1 MKKELL
7 IASALTASFGL
18 ANVAEAAANVSYSG
32 SVTRGVTQDDIGGS
46 AASGH
51 TAVTT
56 GELSFAI
63 DQTTDSGI
71 KWSTSLSVVD
81 EGSAEGDAGG
91 LTLTFTDGSTL
102 DIIEAGSA
110 FGGAIASIP
119 SAGGSQ
125 GITNTSTNNAPGD
138 LDWADASDAVG
149 FDWGSAADFGGIDGL
164 TIGVSAAFG
173 NDTQTT
179 GSSGAETTYSAG
191 LTYAMDAGDTAVTI
205 GAGMITATSDNN
217 TALNDKAASASVS
230 ISAVT
235 GNLTLGAGY
244 SNGSGTAGKAST
256 DVEIDSVSWAEA
268 GVKYVSGDMTM
279 IVSAGAGKAADST
292 ALGTAGASS
301 DETRN
306 VSGSVAYT
314 IADGISATFGYTDV
328 DNTDEASSVAGNSGS
343 SWYIGATVS
352 F

>member
-7 IASALTASFGL
+7 IASALTASLGM
-18 ANVAEAAANVSYSG
+18 AGVAEAGANVSYSG
-32 SVTRGVTQDDIGGS
+32 SVTRGVTQDSLGGGGANS
-46 AASGH
+46 H

-81 EGSAEGDAGG
+81 EGSPEGDPGG
-91 LTLTFTDGSTL
+91 FTLTFTDGSTL
-102 DIIEAGSA
+102 DLIEAGSA

-119 SAGGSQ
+119 AAGGSQ

-149 FDWGSAADFGGIDGL
+149 FDWGSAADFGGVDGL
-164 TIGVSAAFG
+164 TVGVSAAFG
-173 NDTQTT
+173 NDTSTVN
-179 GSSGAETTYSAG
+179 SSGAETTYSAG
-191 LTYAMDAGDTAVTI
+191 LTYEMDAGDTAVTV
-205 GAGMITATSDNN
+205 GAGFIRASSDSATASNQ
-217 TALNDKAASASVS
+217 KANSQSFS

-244 SNGSGTAGKAST
+244 SSGDGTASNVI
-256 DVEIDSVSWAEA
+256 DEEIDSVSWVEA
-268 GVKYVSGDMTM
+268 GAKYVSGDMTLT
-279 IVSAGAGKAADST
+279 VSTGTGQASDA
-292 ALGTAGASS
+292 ALGSEGSNT
-301 DETRN
+301 DETQS
-306 VSGSVAYT
+306 VSGSLAYT
-314 IADGISATFGYTDV
+314 IADGVSATFGFTDV
-328 DNTDEASSVAGNSGS
+328 NNDDEGTTVDANSGS
-343 SWYIGATVS
+343 SWYLGATVS

>member
-18 ANVAEAAANVSYSG
+18 ANVAEAGANVSYSG
-32 SVTRGVTQDDIGGS
+32 SVTRGVTQDDVGGAS
-46 AASGH
+46 AAGH

-81 EGSAEGDAGG
+81 EGSPEGDPGG
-91 LTLTFTDGSTL
+91 FTLTFTDGSTL

-119 SAGGSQ
+119 AAGGSQ

-138 LDWADASDAVG
+138 LDWADSNDAVG
-149 FDWGSAADFGGIDGL
+149 FDWGSAADFGGVDGL
-164 TIGVSAAFG
+164 TVGVSAAYG
-173 NDTQTT
+173 NDTQTA
-179 GSSGAETTYSAG
+179 GSSGPETTYSAG
-191 LTYAMDAGDTAVTI
+191 LTYAMDAGDTAVTV

-217 TALNDKAASASVS
+217 TALNDKASSASVS

-244 SNGSGTAGKAST
+244 SNGSGTAAKT
-256 DVEIDSVSWAEA
+256 PDVEIDSVSWVEA
-268 GVKYVSGDMTM
+268 GAKYVSGDMTLT
-279 IVSAGAGKAADST
+279 ISTGSGEAADST
-292 ALGTAGASS
+292 ALGTAGSGS
-301 DETRN
+301 DSTNN

-328 DNTDEASSVAGNSGS
+328 ENSSDGTSASSNSGS
-343 SWYIGATVS
+343 SWYVGATVS

>member
-18 ANVAEAAANVSYSG
+18 ANVAEAGANVSYSG
-32 SVTRGVTQDDIGGS
+32 SVTRGVTQDDVGG
-46 AASGH
+46 AVATGH

-56 GELSFAI
+56 AELSFAI
-63 DQTTDSGI
+63 DQTTDSGV

-81 EGSAEGDAGG
+81 EGTAEGDAGG

-102 DIIEAGSA
+102 DLIEAGSA

-119 SAGGSQ
+119 AAGGSQ

-173 NDTQTT
+173 NDTYTAN
-179 GSSGAETTYSAG
+179 SAGAETTYSAG
-191 LTYAMDAGDTAVTI
+191 LTYAADAGDTAVTV
-205 GAGMITATSDNN
+205 GAGMITASTDNN
-217 TALNDKAASASVS
+217 VALNEQGNSVAVS

-244 SNGSGTAGKAST
+244 SNGDGIST
-256 DVEIDSVSWAEA
+256 KSPAVEIDSVSWSEA
-268 GVKYVSGDMTM
+268 GAKYVSGDMTM
-279 IVSAGAGKAADST
+279 TVSGGAGKAADG
-292 ALGTAGASS
+292 ALGAQGGGS
-301 DETRN
+301 DETRS
-306 VSGSVAYT
+306 VSGSIAYT
-314 IADGISATFGYTDV
+314 VADGISATFGYTDV
-328 DNTDEASSVAGNSGS
+328 DNTNVELLFLVIVGLLGMLEQL
-343 SWYIGATVS
+343 
-352 F
+352 

>member
-32 SVTRGVTQDDIGGS
+32 SVTRGVTQDDVGGTV
-46 AASGH
+46 ATGH

-63 DQTTDSGI
+63 DQTTDSGV

-81 EGSAEGDAGG
+81 EGGAEGDPGG

-110 FGGAIASIP
+110 FGGAVASIP
-119 SAGGSQ
+119 AAGGSQ
-125 GITNTSTNNAPGD
+125 GITNTSTVNAPGD

-149 FDWGSAADFGGIDGL
+149 FDWGSGEDFAGVEGL
-164 TIGVSAAFG
+164 TVGVSAAFG
-173 NDTQTT
+173 NDTYTAN
-179 GSSGAETTYSAG
+179 SSGAETTYSAG
-191 LTYAMDAGDTAVTI
+191 LTYEMDAGETEITV
-205 GAGMITATSDNN
+205 GAGMIQATTDNN
-217 TALNDKAASASVS
+217 VALNSKGSSAAVS

-244 SNGSGTAGKAST
+244 SSGSGTAAKT
-256 DVEIDSVSWAEA
+256 PDVEIDGVTWAEA
-268 GVKYVSGDMTM
+268 GASYVVDDMTLT
-279 IVSAGAGKAADST
+279 ISSGAGKAADG
-292 ALGTAGASS
+292 ALGAAGAGS

-314 IADGISATFGYTDV
+314 VADGISATFGYTDV
-328 DNTDEASSVAGNSGS
+328 DNTDEGTSIVGNSGS

>member
-18 ANVAEAAANVSYSG
+18 ASVAEAGANVSYSG
-32 SVTRGVTQDDIGGS
+32 SVTAGVTADDVGGDDT
-46 AASGH
+46 GQ
-51 TAVTT
+51 TAVQTS
-56 GELSFAI
+56 ELSFSI

-71 KWSTSLSVVD
+71 KWSTSLEIID
-81 EGSAEGDAGG
+81 EGGSDSDEGG

-119 SAGGSQ
+119 GAGGEQ

-149 FDWGSAADFGGIDGL
+149 FDWGSAGDFAGIEGL
-164 TIGVSAAFG
+164 TVGVSAAFG

-179 GSSGAETTYSAG
+179 NSSGAETTYSVG
-191 LTYAMDAGDTAVTI
+191 LTYAADAGDTAITV
-205 GAGMITATSDNN
+205 GAGMIQATSDNN
-217 TALNDKAASASVS
+217 TALNEKASSSAIS

-244 SNGSGTAGKAST
+244 SNGSGTASKT
-256 DVEIDSVSWAEA
+256 PDVEIDSVNYVEA
-268 GVKYVSGDMTM
+268 GASYVTGDLTMTVSMVSGE
-279 IVSAGAGKAADST
+279 AADST
-292 ALGTAGASS
+292 ALGTAGAST
-301 DETRN
+301 DETKN
-306 VSGSVAYT
+306 VSGSVAYAV
-314 IADGISATFGYTDV
+314 ADGISATIGYTDV
-328 DNTDEASSVAGNSGS
+328 DNTDEAANVVGNSGT
-343 SWYIGATVS
+343 SWYVGATVS

>member
-32 SVTRGVTQDDIGGS
+32 SVTRGVTQDDVGGT
-46 AASGH
+46 AATGH

-63 DQTTDSGI
+63 DQTTDSGV

-81 EGSAEGDAGG
+81 EGTAEGDAGG

-102 DIIEAGSA
+102 ELIEAGSA

-119 SAGGSQ
+119 AAGGEQ

-138 LDWADASDAVG
+138 LDWADANDAVG
-149 FDWGSAADFGGIDGL
+149 FDWGSAADFGGIEGL
-164 TIGVSAAFG
+164 TVGVSAAFG
-173 NDTQTT
+173 NDTQTAN
-179 GSSGAETTYSAG
+179 SSGPETTYSAG

-205 GAGMITATSDNN
+205 GAGMISATTDNN
-217 TALNDKAASASVS
+217 TALNDKASSASVS

-244 SNGSGTAGKAST
+244 SSGEGTAAKT
-256 DVEIDSVSWAEA
+256 PDVEIDGVSWAEA
-268 GVKYVSGDMTM
+268 GAKYVSGDMTLT
-279 IVSAGAGKAADST
+279 VSSGAGKAADA
-292 ALGTAGASS
+292 ALGSAGSGS

-328 DNTDEASSVAGNSGS
+328 DNTDDGTSIVGNSGS

>member
-32 SVTRGVTQDDIGGS
+32 SVTRGVTQDDVGGS
-46 AASGH
+46 VATGH

-63 DQTTDSGI
+63 DQTTDSGV

-81 EGSAEGDAGG
+81 EGAAEGDAGG

-119 SAGGSQ
+119 AAGGSQ
-125 GITNTSTNNAPGD
+125 GITNTSTVNAPGD
-138 LDWADASDAVG
+138 LDWADANDAVG
-149 FDWGSAADFGGIDGL
+149 FDWGSAADFAGVEGL
-164 TIGVSAAFG
+164 TVGVSAAFG
-173 NDTQTT
+173 NDTQTAN
-179 GSSGAETTYSAG
+179 SSGPETTYSAG

-205 GAGMITATSDNN
+205 GAGMITATTDNN
-217 TALNDKAASASVS
+217 TALNDKSQSASIS

-244 SNGSGTAGKAST
+244 SNGSGTAAKT
-256 DVEIDSVSWAEA
+256 PDVEIDGVSWAEA
-268 GVKYVSGDMTM
+268 GAKYVSGDMTLT
-279 IVSAGAGKAADST
+279 ISSGAGKAADE
-292 ALGTAGASS
+292 ALGTAGSGS

-314 IADGISATFGYTDV
+314 VADGISATFGYTDV
-328 DNTDEASSVAGNSGS
+328 DNTDDGTAIAGNSGS

>member
-32 SVTRGVTQDDIGGS
+32 SVTRGVTQDDVGGL
-46 AASGH
+46 AAGH
-51 TAVTT
+51 TNVATA
-56 GELSFAI
+56 ELSFAI
-63 DQTTDSGI
+63 DQTSDSGT

-81 EGSAEGDAGG
+81 EGTAEGDSGG

-102 DIIEAGSA
+102 DLIEAGSA

-119 SAGGSQ
+119 AAGGSQ

-149 FDWGSAADFGGIDGL
+149 FDWGSAADFGGVDGL
-164 TIGVSAAFG
+164 TVGLSAAFG
-173 NDTQTT
+173 NDTYAT
-179 GSSGAETTYSAG
+179 GSAGAETTYSAG
-191 LTYAMDAGDTAVTI
+191 LTYATDAGDTAVTV
-205 GAGMITATSDNN
+205 GLGMISATSDNN
-217 TALNDKAASASVS
+217 VALNDQGASVAVS

-244 SNGSGTAGKAST
+244 SNGEGISAKSPA
-256 DVEIDSVSWAEA
+256 VEIDNVSWTEA
-268 GVKYVSGDMTM
+268 GAKYVSGDMTM
-279 IVSAGAGKAADST
+279 TVSGGAGKASDG
-292 ALGTAGASS
+292 ALAAVGANT

-306 VSGSVAYT
+306 VSASIAYT
-314 IADGISATFGYTDV
+314 IADGVSATIGYTDV
-328 DNTDEASSVAGNSGS
+328 ENSDEGTSIPGNSGS

>member
-7 IASALTASFGL
+7 IASALTASLGMV
-18 ANVAEAAANVSYSG
+18 NVAEAGANVSYSG
-32 SVTRGVTQDDIGGS
+32 SVTRGVTQDSIGGGG
-46 AASGH
+46 ANAH

-81 EGSAEGDAGG
+81 EGSAEGDPGG
-91 LTLTFTDGSTL
+91 FTLTFTDGSTL
-102 DIIEAGSA
+102 DVIEAGSA

-119 SAGGSQ
+119 AAGGSQ

-138 LDWADASDAVG
+138 LDWADANDAVG

-164 TIGVSAAFG
+164 TVGVSAAFG
-173 NDTQTT
+173 NDTATS

-191 LTYAMDAGDTAVTI
+191 LTYAMDAGDTAVTV
-205 GAGMITATSDNN
+205 GAGFIRATSDSTSTQNE
-217 TALNDKAASASVS
+217 KASSAAFS

-244 SNGSGTAGKAST
+244 SSGEGTAAKKNT
-256 DVEIDSVSWAEA
+256 DMEIDGVSWVEA
-268 GVKYVSGDMTM
+268 GAKYVTGDMTLT
-279 IVSAGAGKAADST
+279 VSGGRGKAQDG
-292 ALGTAGASS
+292 ALGSEGADNDETTNASS
-301 DETRN
+301 
-306 VSGSVAYT
+306 SIAYT
-314 IADGISATFGYTDV
+314 IADGVSATFGYTDV
-328 DNTDEASSVAGNSGS
+328 NNHADGAKIASNSGS

>member
-32 SVTRGVTQDDIGGS
+32 SVTRGVTQDSLGGGG
-46 AASGH
+46 ANTH

-81 EGSAEGDAGG
+81 EGSPEGDPGG

-119 SAGGSQ
+119 AAGGSQ

-138 LDWADASDAVG
+138 LDWADSSDAVG
-149 FDWGSAADFGGIDGL
+149 FDWGSAADFGGVEGL
-164 TIGVSAAFG
+164 TVGVSAAFG
-173 NDTQTT
+173 NDTYTAN
-179 GSSGAETTYSAG
+179 SSGPETTYSAG
-191 LTYAMDAGDTAVTI
+191 LTYAMDAGDTAVTV
-205 GAGMITATSDNN
+205 GAGFIRATSDS
-217 TALNDKAASASVS
+217 TAASNEKSNSQSIS

-244 SNGSGTAGKAST
+244 SNGDGTAAKT
-256 DVEIDSVSWAEA
+256 PDVEIDSVSWVEA
-268 GVKYVSGDMTM
+268 GAKYVSGDMTLT
-279 IVSAGAGKAADST
+279 VSTGTGKASDAAIGSEGSET
-292 ALGTAGASS
+292 
-301 DETRN
+301 DETSS
-306 VSGSVAYT
+306 VSGSLAYT

-328 DNTDEASSVAGNSGS
+328 DNSDESAGVDGNSGS

>member
-18 ANVAEAAANVSYSG
+18 ANVAEAGANVSYSG
-32 SVTRGVTQDDIGGS
+32 SVTRGVTQDDVGG
-46 AASGH
+46 AAATGH

-63 DQTTDSGI
+63 DQTTDAGT

-102 DIIEAGSA
+102 DLIEAGSA

-119 SAGGSQ
+119 AAGGSQ
-125 GITNTSTNNAPGD
+125 GISNTSTNNAPGD

-149 FDWGSAADFGGIDGL
+149 FDWGSAADFGGVEGL
-164 TIGVSAAFG
+164 TVGISAAVG
-173 NDTQTT
+173 NDTYAT
-179 GSSGAETTYSAG
+179 GSAGAETTYSAG
-191 LTYAMDAGDTAVTI
+191 LTYATDAGDTAVTV
-205 GAGMITATSDNN
+205 GAGMISATTDN
-217 TALNDKAASASVS
+217 TAASNDQASSVAVS

-244 SNGSGTAGKAST
+244 SSGEGIST
-256 DVEIDSVSWAEA
+256 KSPAVEIDSVSWSEVGA
-268 GVKYVSGDMTM
+268 KYVSGDMTM
-279 IVSAGAGKAADST
+279 TVSGGAGKASDA
-292 ALGTAGASS
+292 ALGSEGSGS

-306 VSGSVAYT
+306 VSGSIAYT
-314 IADGISATFGYTDV
+314 IADGISATIGYTDV
-328 DNTDEASSVAGNSGS
+328 ENTNDGTSVVGNSGS

>member
-18 ANVAEAAANVSYSG
+18 AGVAEAGANVSYSG
-32 SVTRGVTQDDIGGS
+32 SVTRGVTQDDVGG
-46 AASGH
+46 ATASGH

-63 DQTTDSGI
+63 DQTTDAGT

-102 DIIEAGSA
+102 DLIEAGSA

-119 SAGGSQ
+119 AAGGSQ
-125 GITNTSTNNAPGD
+125 GISNTSTNNAPGD

-164 TIGVSAAFG
+164 TVGVSAAVG
-173 NDTQTT
+173 NDTYAT
-179 GSSGAETTYSAG
+179 GSAGAEVTYSAG
-191 LTYAMDAGDTAVTI
+191 LTYATDAGDTAVTV
-205 GAGMITATSDNN
+205 GAGFIQASSDN
-217 TALNDKAASASVS
+217 TVALNDQASSVALS

-235 GNLTLGAGY
+235 GNLTLGAGF
-244 SNGSGTAGKAST
+244 SNGSGIST
-256 DVEIDSVSWAEA
+256 KSPAVEIDAVTWTEVGA
-268 GVKYVSGDMTM
+268 KYVSGDMTLT
-279 IVSAGAGKAADST
+279 VSGGSGEADDAALGSAGSGDDST
-292 ALGTAGASS
+292 Q
-301 DETRN
+301 N
-306 VSGSVAYT
+306 VSGSIAYT
-314 IADGISATFGYTDV
+314 IVDGIVGTIGYTDV
-328 DNTDEASSVAGNSGS
+328 ENTDDGTSVAGNSGS

>member
-32 SVTRGVTQDDIGGS
+32 SVTRGITQDDVGS
-46 AASGH
+46 GATGH

-56 GELSFAI
+56 GELSFSI
-63 DQTTDSGI
+63 DQTTDAGT

-102 DIIEAGSA
+102 DLIEAGSA

-119 SAGGSQ
+119 AAGGSQ

-138 LDWADASDAVG
+138 LDWADANDAVG
-149 FDWGSAADFGGIDGL
+149 FDWGSAEDFAGIDGL
-164 TIGVSAAFG
+164 TVGLSAAFG
-173 NDTQTT
+173 NDTNTA

-191 LTYAMDAGDTAVTI
+191 LTYAMDAGETAVTI
-205 GAGMITATSDNN
+205 GAGFIQASSDNN
-217 TALNDKAASASVS
+217 TVINDKASSAAIS

-235 GNLTLGAGY
+235 GDLTLGAGY
-244 SNGSGTAGKAST
+244 SNGSGTTGKTPDMELDGASWT
-256 DVEIDSVSWAEA
+256 EA
-268 GVKYVSGDMTM
+268 GAKYVVSDDLTLT
-279 IVSAGAGKAADST
+279 VSAGNGKGQDG
-292 ALGTAGASS
+292 ALGAEGSLS

-306 VSGSVAYT
+306 ISGSVAYT
-314 IADGISATFGYTDV
+314 IADGVVGTIGFTDV
-328 DNTDEASSVAGNSGS
+328 ENKDEGASTTSASGS

>member
-18 ANVAEAAANVSYSG
+18 ANVAEAGANVSYSG
-32 SVTRGVTQDDIGGS
+32 SVTRGVTQDDIGGAS
-46 AASGH
+46 ASGH

-56 GELSFAI
+56 SELSFSI
-63 DQTTDSGI
+63 DQTTDAGT

-81 EGSAEGDAGG
+81 EGTAEGDPGG

-102 DIIEAGSA
+102 DLVEAGSA

-119 SAGGSQ
+119 GASGSQ

-164 TIGVSAAFG
+164 TVGVSAAVG
-173 NDTQTT
+173 NDTYAT
-179 GSSGAETTYSAG
+179 GSAGAEVTYSAG
-191 LTYAMDAGDTAVTI
+191 LTYATDAGDTAVTV
-205 GAGMITATSDNN
+205 GAGFIQASSDNDV
-217 TALNDKAASASVS
+217 ALNDQGSSVALS

-235 GNLTLGAGY
+235 GNLTLGAGF
-244 SNGSGTAGKAST
+244 SNGEGIST
-256 DVEIDSVSWAEA
+256 KSPAVEIDSVTWTEVGA
-268 GVKYVSGDMTM
+268 KYVSGDMTLV
-279 IVSAGAGKAADST
+279 VSGGSGSADDA
-292 ALGTAGASS
+292 ALGSEGSGDDT
-301 DETRN
+301 TQN
-306 VSGSVAYT
+306 VSGSIDYT
-314 IADGISATFGYTDV
+314 IVDGIVATIGYTDV
-328 DNTDEASSVAGNSGS
+328 ENSDDGTSIAGNSGS
-343 SWYIGATVS
+343 SWYIGAAVS